1 MKPGSWFLGLTPR
14 RSRDV
19 PHQRADIVPADLLTQ
34 VLVDELWCRVGDDLP
49 DVRDATLR
57 ACERVARAFVVEHP
71 ELLMMMDL
79 DLVDELMCEL
89 LDFAR
94 GQDSGVVFRD
104 QPWPLYWMPEGLP
117 SEPLEPLD

>member
-1 MKPGSWFLGLTPR
+1 M
-14 RSRDV
+14 
-19 PHQRADIVPADLLTQ
+19 PHQRADIVPADLVMQ
-34 VLVDELWCRVGDDLP
+34 VLLDELWRRVGDDLP

-71 ELLMMMDL
+71 ELLTVTDL

-94 GQDSGVVFRD
+94 SQEPGVVFRD
-104 QPWPLYWMPEGLP
+104 QPWPLSWMPEGLP
-117 SEPLEPLD
+117 SEPSEPLD